1 MITALDFIELSRWAG
16 QRFDLVHAGGGNS
29 SFKTEDGTMLIKA
42 SGTSMS
48 EMSASSGF
56 VTIDLVQLRKGL
68 TGLHKKQTSLDKKEL
83 EAAGETL
90 LAKVKKDANTV
101 RPSIE
106 TFLHAHLDTY
116 GLHTHG
122 IVVNVIA
129 CRKNWRETF
138 QQFFPDS
145 LCIAYKTP
153 GVDLA
158 LELDTQLDAYI
169 KTNGKKPNII
179 FLQNHGLIVTAPTAQ
194 EVKFITE
201 DVTIKLEQFLN
212 ITNNTYRLTSVISEC
227 LTKVFGSN
235 KIAYL
240 SNDAGLRELI
250 ANAKP
255 LFFQPPFY
263 PDTLVYCG
271 KRLLVLNDF
280 DDTATMEKY
289 KELLNNTPR
298 VIICRDLI
306 FFIADSVRKAR
317 EIEEAL
323 KFHLAVLV
331 VNVTQQVQPQDIQ
344 FLVEEELDYLTTWE
358 AEKYRQTV

>member
-1 MITALDFIELSRWAG
+1 MTTALDFIELSRWAG
-16 QRFDLVHAGGGNS
+16 QRFDLIQANSGNI
-29 SFKTEDGTMLIKA
+29 SFKTEDGQMLIKA
-42 SGTSMS
+42 SEASMCEINGTS
-48 EMSASSGF
+48 GF
-56 VTIDLVQLRKGL
+56 TTVVLAPLRKNL
-68 TGLHKKQTSLDKKEL
+68 TGLHKKQAGLEKKAL
-83 EAAGETL
+83 EATSESL
-90 LAKVKKDANTV
+90 LTKVKSEAASAQPPLD
-101 RPSIE
+101 

-122 IVVNVIA
+122 IVVHTVGA
-129 CRKNWRETF
+129 RKNWREIF
-138 QQFFPDS
+138 EQLFPES
-145 LCIAYKTP
+145 LCISYTQS
-153 GVDLA
+153 DIEMA
-158 LELDTQLDAYI
+158 LDLDTQLDSYI
-169 KTNGKKPNII
+169 KTKGKKPNII
-179 FLQNHGLIVTAPTAQ
+179 FLQNNGLLVSAQTAQ

-235 KIAYL
+235 KVAYL

-255 LFFQPPFY
+255 LFFQPPFCKKTI
-263 PDTLVYCG
+263 DYCG

-280 DDTATMEKY
+280 DDITTMEQY
-289 KELLNNTPR
+289 KTLLNETPR

-306 FFIADSVRKAR
+306 FFIANSIHNAR

-331 VNVTQQVQPQDIQ
+331 VNVTQQVPPQDIH
-344 FLVEEELDYLTTWE
+344 FLSEEHMSHLPAA
-358 AEKYRQTV
+358 AEKSPTTTA